1 MAGKSL
7 LAPLEQL
14 RDLIDASIVTLQKNE
29 EELRE
34 TPVSL
39 DALELHPIHQSTSTD
54 VRKAL
59 KTISSSSQM
68 LRALTDPQTFLN
80 DIFMGFHD
88 GTALLVCV
96 EADVANVIGNTEM
109 HVDEIANRAG
119 IESDKLARY
128 MRNLCNSHVF
138 REISPNIFAN
148 TSLSGLVREEG
159 KRAHVAHCLDLVRRS
174 SCKAWEALK
183 LPEFKNSNAPGKTA
197 FNLAYNTDLEI
208 FQYLSEVEPE
218 IGKRTKV
225 AFASGTKVNTDEFL
239 GVYPWAREGNAKIVD
254 VGGGVGGGT
263 MPVIKAFKDLRLVVQ
278 DIPDTHPNF
287 ERIWNEEYPDAI
299 KEGRVKFA
307 AHDFFTPQTEEG
319 DIYFMRHVIHDWPDA
334 ESAKI
339 LANTAAKMTSS
350 TKLLICEHV
359 VLPSYRLPPNTNSE
373 TGPDGDDFVAPEPL
387 LANWGAAH
395 TSRLDLQVLA
405 CLNSRQR
412 TQAQY
417 MELLQRAGLEA
428 VHVWRNMGPL
438 VIIEC
443 RKLG

>member
-1 MAGKSL
+1 MTVKSL

-14 RDLIDASIVTLQKNE
+14 RDLIDASIAILQKNE
-29 EELRE
+29 EELRQ
-34 TPVSL
+34 TPFSL
-39 DALELHPIHQSTSTD
+39 EALELHPIHQSTNTD

-96 EADVANVIGNTEM
+96 EADVANIIGNAEL
-109 HVDEIANRAG
+109 HIDEISNKAG
-119 IESDKLARY
+119 VESDKLGRY

-138 REISPNIFAN
+138 REVSPNVFAN
-148 TSLSGLVREEG
+148 TSLSGLVRDEG

-174 SCKAWEALK
+174 SCKAWEALT
-183 LPEFKNSNAPGKTA
+183 LPDFKNTDAPDRTA
-197 FNLAYNTDLEI
+197 FNIAYNTDLKI
-208 FQYLSEVEPE
+208 FQYLSDVEPE

-263 MPVIKAFKDLRLVVQ
+263 MPVIKAFKNLQLVVQ
-278 DIPDTHPNF
+278 DIPDTRPNF
-287 ERIWNEEYPDAI
+287 ERIWNEEQPDAI
-299 KEGRVKFA
+299 KEGRVRFA
-307 AHDFFTPQTEEG
+307 VHDFFTPQTEDA

-334 ESAKI
+334 ESVSI
-339 LANTAAKMTSS
+339 LANTASKMTSS

-359 VLPSYRLPPNTNSE
+359 VLPSYRVPESNIREKFSIK
-373 TGPDGDDFVAPEPL
+373 DDFAVPEPL

-405 CLNSRQR
+405 CLNARQR

-417 MELLQRAGLEA
+417 SELIQQAGLEL

-443 RKLG
+443 QKLG

>member
-14 RDLIDASIVTLQKNE
+14 RDFIDASIVSLQKSE
-29 EELRE
+29 AELRE
-34 TPVSL
+34 IPLSL
-39 DALELHPIHQSTSTD
+39 DVLELHPMHQSSNTD

-68 LRALTDPQTFLN
+68 LRALTDPHTFLN

-88 GTALLVCV
+88 GTALLICV
-96 EADVANVIGNTEM
+96 EADVANVIGDTEM
-109 HVDEIANRAG
+109 HIDEIANRVG
-119 IESDKLARY
+119 IENDKLARY

-138 REISPNIFAN
+138 REVSPNVFAN
-148 TSLSGLVREEG
+148 TSLSGLVCEEG

-174 SCKAWEALK
+174 SCKAWEALT
-183 LPEFKNSNAPGKTA
+183 LPEFKNSSSADKTA
-197 FNLAYNTDLEI
+197 FNLAYNTDLKI

-218 IGKRTKV
+218 IGRRTKV

-239 GVYPWAREGNAKIVD
+239 SVYPWSREGNAKIVD
-254 VGGGVGGGT
+254 IGGGVGGGT

-278 DIPDTHPNF
+278 DIPDTRPNF

-307 AHDFFTPQTEEG
+307 VHDFFTPQTEEAE
-319 DIYFMRHVIHDWPDA
+319 IYFMRHVIHDWPDA
-334 ESAKI
+334 ESVKI
-339 LANTAAKMTSS
+339 LANTAVKMSVS

-359 VLPSYRLPPNTNSE
+359 VLPSYRLHPNPTRE
-373 TGPDGDDFVAPEPL
+373 VVTPRDDFAAPEPL

-405 CLNSRQR
+405 CLNARQR

-417 MELLQRAGLEA
+417 MELLQQAGLEA
-428 VHVWRNMGPL
+428 VQFWRNMGPL

-443 RKLG
+443 RKVV

>member
-1 MAGKSL
+1 MAVKSL

-14 RDLIDASIVTLQKNE
+14 RDLIDASIAILQKNE
-29 EELRE
+29 EELRQ
-34 TPVSL
+34 TPFSL
-39 DALELHPIHQSTSTD
+39 EALELHPIHQSTNTD

-96 EADVANVIGNTEM
+96 EADVANIIGNAEL
-109 HVDEIANRAG
+109 HIDEISNKAG
-119 IESDKLARY
+119 VESDKLGRY

-138 REISPNIFAN
+138 REVSPNVFAN
-148 TSLSGLVREEG
+148 TSLSGLVRDEG

-174 SCKAWEALK
+174 SCKAWEALT
-183 LPEFKNSNAPGKTA
+183 LPDFKNTDAPDRTA
-197 FNLAYNTDLEI
+197 FNIAYNTDLKI
-208 FQYLSEVEPE
+208 FQYLSDVEPE

-263 MPVIKAFKDLRLVVQ
+263 MPVIKAFKNLQLVVQ
-278 DIPDTHPNF
+278 DIPDTRPNF
-287 ERIWNEEYPDAI
+287 ERIWNEEQPDAI
-299 KEGRVKFA
+299 KEGRVRFA
-307 AHDFFTPQTEEG
+307 VHDFFTPQTEDA

-334 ESAKI
+334 ESVSI
-339 LANTAAKMTSS
+339 LANTASKMTSS

-359 VLPSYRLPPNTNSE
+359 VLQSYRVPESNSRE
-373 TGPDGDDFVAPEPL
+373 KVSIKDDFAAPEPL

-405 CLNSRQR
+405 CLNARQR

-417 MELLQRAGLEA
+417 SELIQQAGLEL

-443 RKLG
+443 QKLG